1 MEHVTIVIPL
11 YNKQAYI
18 RRTLDSV
25 AAQTYAHFE
34 VLVVDDGSTDEGARI
49 ARNYPDERVQV
60 IKSTGSGTSAARNTG
75 IHAATHHLIA
85 FLDADDEWHPRFLET
100 VLRLHEAYQHAG
112 MYGTAYETD
121 YTGKR
126 RKVRIK
132 GLPKKPW
139 QGLIAD
145 YFRSVLGDIPVISSA
160 VMVPR
165 RVFNKVGYF
174 ATGAQLGEDQDM
186 WCRIALEYPVAYST
200 EARAVYHLD
209 TQNSVCQ
216 DISIIDTYP
225 VMETVKKA
233 LEHRLSDK
241 GLKLYQKKLFLDYA
255 IRLIRAKR
263 FDRARVNLKI
273 AGWRMALMRL
283 RAEYYLLVARI
294 KQFAHVGRHA

>member
-34 VLVVDDGSTDEGARI
+34 VLVVDDGSTDNGAII
-49 ARNYPDERVQV
+49 ARHFPDERVRV

-75 IHAATHHLIA
+75 IRAATHDLIA

-100 VLRLHEAYQHAG
+100 VLQLHDASPQAG
-112 MYGTAYETD
+112 MYGTEYETE
-121 YTGKR
+121 YAGIR
-126 RKVRIK
+126 RKARIK
-132 GLPKKPW
+132 GLPKKSW
-139 QGLIAD
+139 QGLIAR
-145 YFRSVLGDIPVISSA
+145 YFRSVLFDIPVISSA

-165 RVFNKVGYF
+165 RVFNNIGGF

-186 WCRIALEYPVAYST
+186 WCRIALEYPVAYTT
-200 EARAVYHLD
+200 EVRAVYHLD
-209 TQNSVCQ
+209 THNSVCQ

-233 LEHRLSDK
+233 LEHRPLDK
-241 GLKLYQKKLFLDYA
+241 ELRLYQKKLYLDYA
-255 IRLIRAKR
+255 IRLIRAKH
-263 FDRARVNLKI
+263 FDKARVSLKA
-273 AGWRMALMRL
+273 AGWYMVSMRL
-283 RAEYYLLVARI
+283 RAEYYFLVARI
-294 KQFAHVGRHA
+294 KQFTHSGKHS